1 MIKKVLIIIVLILLM
16 FLCFKINI
24 NDNDNNDNN
33 DDNNRSIIHSSK
45 LNKGFFINGYND
57 DDISK
62 IQLSLNKRDNIYK
75 IKGNKL
81 FLHDKFI
88 KGLFNVC

>member
-1 MIKKVLIIIVLILLM
+1 MIKKVLIIIVLILII

-24 NDNDNNDNN
+24 NDNN

-45 LNKGFFINGYND
+45 LNKGFFINGYNNN
-57 DDISK
+57 DISK
-62 IQLSLNKRDNIYK
+62 IQSSLNKRDNIYK

-88 KGLFNVC
+88 KDLFNVC